1 MSADATLFPPLAI
14 ASLVVGINLPADGIS
29 QATVR

>member
-1 MSADATLFPPLAI
+1 MSAGAPPFPSLAL
-14 ASLVVGINLPADGIS
+14 ASLAVDINLPADGIS